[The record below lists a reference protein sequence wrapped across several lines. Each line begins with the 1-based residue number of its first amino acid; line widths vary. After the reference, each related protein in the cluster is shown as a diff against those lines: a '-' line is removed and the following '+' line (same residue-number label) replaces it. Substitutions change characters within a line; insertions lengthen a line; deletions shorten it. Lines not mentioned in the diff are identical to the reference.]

1 MKITAL
7 MAMVV
12 AVIGSPALTAQR
24 PQPPVTVC
32 MTDGPAPGWVAVEA
46 RSRASQMFSQI
57 GVAIQW
63 RCGGSRPRNI
73 TVRITEATSPGFRPD
88 ALAYAEPFQNHIQVL
103 YNRIEAA
110 APASVAPAVLAH
122 VLVHEI
128 THVLEDVSHHSGT
141 GIMKAQWNSDDYHI
155 MASHPLPF
163 AAVDVELIRS
173 GIDVRSARLLAA
185 SHP

>member
-7 MAMVV
+7 IAIVV
-12 AVIGSPALTAQR
+12 VIGSPALTAQR
-24 PQPPVTVC
+24 AQPPVTVC
-32 MTDGPAPGWVAVEA
+32 MTDGPAPGWVAVQA
-46 RSRASQMFSQI
+46 RAQASQMFSKI

-63 RCGGSRPRNI
+63 RCGDSRQRNI
-73 TVRITEATSPGFRPD
+73 TIRMTGAASPGFRPD
-88 ALAYAEPFQNHIQVL
+88 ALAYAAPFQDHIQVL
-103 YNRIEAA
+103 YNRIETA

-141 GIMKAQWNSDDYHI
+141 GIMKAQWNSDDYRI

-163 AAVDVELIRS
+163 AAIDVELIRS
-173 GIDVRSARLLAA
+173 GIDVRSSSLLAA
-185 SHP
+185 SHR